1 MKKAKTIKY
10 TDHVLQ
16 RMAQRKINKQ
26 LVQSC
31 VDAGSKEPIN
41 GSYHYKFNGLTVVLG
56 KSDVTVV
63 TAYWDAEIR
72 KD

>member
-1 MKKAKTIKY
+1 MKKPKTIKY
-10 TDHVLQ
+10 TNHVLQ

-26 LVQSC
+26 LVQDC
-31 VDAGSKEPIN
+31 VDAGAKEPIN
-41 GSYHYKFNGLTVVLG
+41 GSYHYRLKGLTVVLG

-63 TAYWDAEIR
+63 TTYWDAEIR